1 MNHLFPFIRYAN
13 YKTTLGF
20 FLSIQNLH
28 EVIKNVYGRLF
39 TQHIFKI
46 PDKNLL
52 KWNREITVLAVQMF
66 TNDFFL
72 SQH

>member
-1 MNHLFPFIRYAN
+1 MCM
-13 YKTTLGF
+13 
-20 FLSIQNLH
+20 
-28 EVIKNVYGRLF
+28 ERLF
-39 TQHIFKI
+39 TQHIFDLEKELLKN